1 MTLDSE
7 EDLTEQQI
15 RLKMVD
21 AGKTELNN
29 SCSSILNTSFDLL
42 ADTYEYMVDF
52 DLGDLVTVY
61 ISTIG
66 YNANVRI
73 VAISEVFNSN
83 GHSVNI
89 EVGNMEVK

>member
-1 MTLDSE
+1 
-7 EDLTEQQI
+7 
-15 RLKMVD
+15 
-21 AGKTELNN
+21 
-29 SCSSILNTSFDLL
+29 
-42 ADTYEYMVDF
+42 MVDF

-61 ISTIG
+61 ISPIG